1 MSGLHFMWRN
11 IAEHFQKTDG
21 CETLPVTKFLMMTQ
35 IDHLQLNTNNRTVC
49 RGLFYSKTLQMNSMT
64 IDN

>member
-21 CETLPVTKFLMMTQ
+21 CETLPVTKF
-35 IDHLQLNTNNRTVC
+35 IDDTN
-49 RGLFYSKTLQMNSMT
+49 
-64 IDN
+64 